1 MQQHGLFKTK
11 SSQHPF
17 KISIA
22 ERKVLIVLCYFV
34 LLVVVSLTALAVTI
48 RNSGKFATTLVEYWQ
63 CEATGVDPGKQ
74 SDRLYALFEEL
85 GPPAL
90 IGISNLLYLILPLVN
105 LIFVINVTELKQ
117 KFKTWRGQTSIRR
130 LLLKLS
136 TNSKIMNFL
145 NCVVLTENNAC
156 CTSCEL
162 CMSY

>member
-1 MQQHGLFKTK
+1 MHILLLFPILQQHGLFKTK

-48 RNSGKFATTLVEYWQ
+48 RNSGKFGTTLIEYWQ

-74 SDRLYALFEEL
+74 CDRLYALFEEL
-85 GPPAL
+85 GPPAM

-117 KFKTWRGQTSIRR
+117 KFKTWRGQTSR
-130 LLLKLS
+130 S
-136 TNSKIMNFL
+136 QPT
-145 NCVVLTENNAC
+145 T
-156 CTSCEL
+156 
-162 CMSY
+162 